1 MYLKDKE
8 NLVVL
13 QSVNKRSFSCPL
25 RIAIRESLQIANR
38 FNFTTILGDLGINDR
53 LLKQFNGFIAI
64 KRLFWLSN
72 SQK

>member
-8 NLVVL
+8 NLVKG
-13 QSVNKRSFSCPL
+13 QSVNKLSFSCPRGTAT
-25 RIAIRESLQIANR
+25 RIALLFVRR

-53 LLKQFNGFIAI
+53 FLKQFNGFIAI